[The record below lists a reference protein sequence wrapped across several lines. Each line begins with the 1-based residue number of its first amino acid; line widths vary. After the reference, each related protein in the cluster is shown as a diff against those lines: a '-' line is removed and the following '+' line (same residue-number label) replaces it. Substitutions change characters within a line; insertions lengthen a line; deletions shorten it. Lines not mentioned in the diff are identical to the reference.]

1 MPLVETVASNAKFHL
16 SQDRTS
22 QSTVTNVFQ
31 SINQHLEEAQVVED
45 LEAEVATEEAL
56 TEDHEKCTKRL
67 VEIVANNAKFH
78 SSQDRTNQSTVTNVF
93 QSINQHLEEAQVVED
108 LEVEVATE
116 EALTEDHEK
125 CTKRLVEIVVKI
137 VKFHSSQNRTSQ
149 STAANAFKVIKEIKD
164 NYHFMFY

>member
-1 MPLVETVASNAKFHL
+1 MQLVETVASNAKFHS

-22 QSTVTNVFQ
+22 QSTVMNVFRI
-31 SINQHLEEAQVVED
+31 INQHLEEVQV
-45 LEAEVATEEAL
+45 A
-56 TEDHEKCTKRL
+56 
-67 VEIVANNAKFH
+67 
-78 SSQDRTNQSTVTNVF
+78 
-93 QSINQHLEEAQVVED
+93 ED
-108 LEVEVATE
+108 LEVEVAAEVAAE

>member
-1 MPLVETVASNAKFHL
+1 MQLVETVASNAKFH
-16 SQDRTS
+16 
-22 QSTVTNVFQ
+22 
-31 SINQHLEEAQVVED
+31 
-45 LEAEVATEEAL
+45 
-56 TEDHEKCTKRL
+56 
-67 VEIVANNAKFH
+67 
-78 SSQDRTNQSTVTNVF
+78 SSQGRTNQSTVTNVF
-93 QSINQHLEEAQVVED
+93 QSINQHLEEAQVAED
-108 LEVEVATE
+108 LAAEVAAE

>member
-1 MPLVETVASNAKFHL
+1 VEIVVTNVKFH
-16 SQDRTS
+16 SNQGKTS

-31 SINQHLEEAQVVED
+31 SINQHLEEVQV
-45 LEAEVATEEAL
+45 A
-56 TEDHEKCTKRL
+56 
-67 VEIVANNAKFH
+67 
-78 SSQDRTNQSTVTNVF
+78 
-93 QSINQHLEEAQVVED
+93 ED
-108 LEVEVATE
+108 LEVEVAAEVATE

-164 NYHFMFY
+164 N